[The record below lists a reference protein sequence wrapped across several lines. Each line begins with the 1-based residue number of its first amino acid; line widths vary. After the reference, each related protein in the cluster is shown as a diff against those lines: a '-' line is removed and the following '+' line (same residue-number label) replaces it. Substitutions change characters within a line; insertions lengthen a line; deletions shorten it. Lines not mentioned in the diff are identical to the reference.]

1 MPPWHGMCM
10 AGLVN
15 PTPLP
20 QRSSPL
26 PRRPRVAKGVHVR
39 RASPKIRRELHAA
52 QADEALNHRAAARRT
67 AAAAVQQITG
77 LVVGDGEIGQPEV
90 CELHVEVAFTGVRH
104 GRLTVGFS
112 RGLTRQIGT
121 AMAAMV
127 DLDGRPLSPVE
138 AAKDLVCAIAHAVLG
153 AVFAAEQPRLQSP
166 HATNAH
172 RFGADAVVLAVADGR
187 LVIEFHLDQS
197 KL

>member
-1 MPPWHGMCM
+1 MP
-10 AGLVN
+10 GLVN

-20 QRSSPL
+20 QRPSTL

-39 RASPKIRRELHAA
+39 RASPKVRRELHAA
-52 QADEALNHRAAARRT
+52 QADEAVGQRVAART
-67 AAAAVQQITG
+67 AAAEAVQQITG
-77 LVVGDGEIGQPEV
+77 LAVNCEVAEIADA
-90 CELHVEVAFTGVRH
+90 CELHVEVAFAGVRS

-112 RGLTRQIGT
+112 RGLTRQIGA

-153 AVFAAEQPRLQSP
+153 AVFGAERPRLQSP
-166 HATNAH
+166 QATTAH
-172 RFGADAVVLAVADGR
+172 RFSEGAVVLAVADGR
-187 LVIEFHLDQS
+187 LVVEFHLDQS